1 MKNLLQIL
9 RIQIPFSFATL
20 VLLLLACNTGSTV
33 ERPDI
38 SLTPSSTQTQKPS
51 GTTPTPATSNR
62 SAAAASQPAITNG
75 PVFIQLTDPLD
86 EPEFYCIDVP
96 GAGRGVRLDS
106 DLQAHTCKPISEAE
120 DELFTLNHPSEGQ
133 IFMEAYGLCVEAELA
148 IDGASLRLQPCSDS
162 PLQFFV
168 LENDYVRL
176 ISQGLFGLCW
186 AVAPGTGTPTG
197 GPSHLRRDLSLENCD
212 TIESALASWS
222 VGLFDY

>member
-9 RIQIPFSFATL
+9 KIQMPFSFAIL
-20 VLLLLACNTGSTV
+20 GLLIVACNAGSTV

-51 GTTPTPATSNR
+51 GNPPTSATAN

-86 EPEFYCIDVP
+86 EPEFYCVDVP

-120 DELFTLNHPSEGQ
+120 DELFTLNHPNEGQ

-168 LENDYVRL
+168 LENDSVRL

-186 AVAPGTGTPTG
+186 AVAPGIGTPTG
-197 GPSHLRRDLSLENCD
+197 GPSHLRRDLTLEKCD
-212 TIESALASWS
+212 TIEPALSSWS